1 MDMNDSDGKLID
13 AMNEAFTEGT
23 PIGLALATGFL
34 CLLHA
39 LIMLLGF
46 VILFVVTLIFG
57 MEDYFFE
64 DVSFISFP
72 SLFAWLIGAYVIYL
86 YRTNS
91 TFEKWTE
98 RVGGTFVI
106 AQLIFGVVILVATIV
121 WALGKFF
128 GFEIPL
134 NIFG

>member
-1 MDMNDSDGKLID
+1 MDMNDSDSKLID
-13 AMNEAFTEGT
+13 AMSEAFSEGT
-23 PIGLALATGFL
+23 PIGLAFATGFL

-46 VILFVVTLIFG
+46 VILFVVTLLFG

-64 DVSFISFP
+64 DVSFISFT
-72 SLFAWLIGAYVIYL
+72 SLFAWVIGAYVIYL

-91 TFEKWTE
+91 TFEKWAE
-98 RVGGTFVI
+98 RAGGVVVI
-106 AQLIFGVVILVATIV
+106 GQLIFAFVIIVAIVVWVLS
-121 WALGKFF
+121 KFF

-134 NIFG
+134 NIFN

>member
-1 MDMNDSDGKLID
+1 MSETDRRLIESISG
-13 AMNEAFTEGT
+13 AYAKGNYL
-23 PIGLALATGFL
+23 GLALATGFL

-98 RVGGTFVI
+98 RIGYPQKTDS
-106 AQLIFGVVILVATIV
+106 L
-121 WALGKFF
+121 
-128 GFEIPL
+128 
-134 NIFG
+134 

>member
-13 AMNEAFTEGT
+13 AMNEAFTGGT

-64 DVSFISFP
+64 DVSLLASH
-72 SLFAWLIGAYVIYL
+72 LFSHGL
-86 YRTNS
+86 
-91 TFEKWTE
+91 
-98 RVGGTFVI
+98 
-106 AQLIFGVVILVATIV
+106 
-121 WALGKFF
+121 
-128 GFEIPL
+128 
-134 NIFG
+134 